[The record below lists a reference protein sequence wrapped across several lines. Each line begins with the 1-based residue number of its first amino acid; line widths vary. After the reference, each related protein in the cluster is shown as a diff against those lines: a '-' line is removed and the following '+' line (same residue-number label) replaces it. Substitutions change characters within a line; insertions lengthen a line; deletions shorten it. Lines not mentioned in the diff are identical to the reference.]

1 MKKILEILIVGLLI
15 SSCIATG
22 KQTLSVDEK
31 ISASKIIALNVYSG
45 GPWMREVEKRLKQ
58 AGFTVLRSA
67 GTNEAIEVEGK
78 KIIRYNE
85 ASTRYFLLI
94 DALAAVDWAHR
105 CFGGGYTFD
114 YINADLIDLTSN
126 QTIASIEGRGYS
138 EGCQPMSGTIYGDIT
153 KMIVDSWE

>member
-1 MKKILEILIVGLLI
+1 MKKFLGILVQGLLI
-15 SSCIATG
+15 SSRIATE

-31 ISASKIIALNVYSG
+31 ISASKIIALNVYDG

-78 KIIRYNE
+78 KIIKYNE

-94 DALAAVDWAHR
+94 DAMAAVDWGHR

-114 YINADLIDLTSN
+114 YINADLIDLSSN

-138 EGCQPMSGTIYGDIT
+138 EGCPPMSGTIYGDIT